1 MPLRMNNGK
10 LIPITFRRV
19 SMTKVVSVFCL
30 VFLSFFSVFAAN
42 DLAGK
47 LTSGEAQFH
56 ILTQPLTL
64 QEGQIKSARIS
75 VTLPKGFHA
84 YADQFKISNINPNNF
99 QVGQLKLKPEVEFYD
114 KYSKKNRKGLFE
126 SGEIELQI
134 ESPEKVKNKM
144 EKLMFDLKYQ
154 ICSDQVCYLPKT
166 YNVVIDV
173 NFTQMKEDV
182 KPSMSMFSAGTIE
195 NQLAKNFY
203 LTFLLV
209 FLAGILTS
217 FTPCIFPMI
226 PITLSILGNDAHN
239 KSRLQNIL
247 RSVFYVLGI
256 AVTYS
261 SLGVIA
267 ALTGAI
273 FGQALQNKWVLS
285 SLVGLFVLM
294 ALSMWGAFELQVP
307 AFIRSRFGGSGKS
320 QGYTG
325 AFFMGMVA
333 GIVASP
339 CVGPVL
345 VSILSFVSTTQNAV
359 LGFSL
364 LFTYAM
370 GLGLIFIAIGASSQI
385 LKKLPRSGPWMEFI
399 KFTLGLLMVGVALYY
414 LRFVI
419 PMEYWIIVL
428 GLTLMAISI
437 WQGAFHFQKKHPFRQ
452 GIFIVVF
459 VASLTLTLL
468 AVFKRDQVS
477 PIFNNQVEDTVGET
491 LIKWTPYSEAV
502 LAQAKADNQPVMLDF
517 FAEWCAACHELEE
530 KTYTNPE
537 FVELSKQFK
546 LVKIDATEDTPEVK
560 QIIEKYKV
568 KGLPTV
574 IFINKKGDILSELTF
589 TQFLEWNELKPKME
603 KTLE

>member
-1 MPLRMNNGK
+1 
-10 LIPITFRRV
+10 
-19 SMTKVVSVFCL
+19 MTKVLNVFCL
-30 VFLSFFSVFAAN
+30 VFLTCWVAFA
-42 DLAGK
+42 DQ
-47 LTSGEAQFH
+47 SGEVQFQV
-56 ILTQPLTL
+56 LTQPLTL
-64 QEGQIKSARIS
+64 QEGQIKTARLSIN
-75 VTLPKGFHA
+75 LPKGFHA
-84 YADQFKISNINPNNF
+84 YLDQFKISNVNPDNF
-99 QVGQLKLKPEVEFYD
+99 QVGQLKVKPEVEFFD
-114 KYSKKNRKGLFE
+114 KYSKQNRKGLFE

-134 ESPEKVKNKM
+134 ESPEKVKSKM
-144 EKLMFDLKYQ
+144 EKLTFDLKYQ
-154 ICSDQVCYLPKT
+154 ICSDQVCFLPKT

-173 NFTQMKEDV
+173 NFAQIKTDTAQ
-182 KPSMSMFSAGTIE
+182 SMSMFSAGTIE
-195 NQLAKNFY
+195 NHLAKNFY
-203 LTFLLV
+203 LTYFLV

-226 PITLSILGNDAHN
+226 PITLSILGHDSHN
-239 KSRLQNIL
+239 KSRSQNIL

-261 SLGVIA
+261 ALGVAA

-273 FGQALQNKWVLS
+273 FGQALANKWVVS

-307 AFIRSRFGGSGKS
+307 AFIRNRLGTGKS
-320 QGYTG
+320 HGYTG

-364 LFTYAM
+364 LFTYAI
-370 GLGLIFIAIGASSQI
+370 GLGLIFIAIGASSQL

-399 KFTLGLLMVGVALYY
+399 KFALGLLMIGVALYY
-414 LRFVI
+414 LKFVI

-428 GLTLMAISI
+428 GLTFVVISI
-437 WQGAFHFQKKHPFRQ
+437 WQGAFHFQRKHPYRQ
-452 GIFIVVF
+452 ALFIIVF
-459 VASLTLTLL
+459 VASMTLTLL
-468 AVFKRDQVS
+468 AIFQRDQVS
-477 PIFNNQVEDTVGET
+477 PIFNNQVEGAIGEK
-491 LIKWTPYSEAV
+491 LIHWTPYSEAV
-502 LAQAKADNQPVMLDF
+502 IAQAKADNQPVILDF

-530 KTYTNPE
+530 KTYTDPE
-537 FVELSKQFK
+537 FIELSKQFK
-546 LVKIDATEDTPEVK
+546 LVKIDATEDLPEV
-560 QIIEKYKV
+560 QLILEKYKI

-589 TQFLEWNELKPKME
+589 TQFLDWKDLKPKVL

>member
-1 MPLRMNNGK
+1 MPLRVNDGK
-10 LIPITFRRV
+10 LNPITFRRV

-30 VFLSFFSVFAAN
+30 ILLSFCSVFAAN
-42 DLAGK
+42 
-47 LTSGEAQFH
+47 SGEAHFQV
-56 ILTQPLTL
+56 LTQPLTL

-75 VTLPKGFHA
+75 VSLPKGFHA
-84 YADQFKISNINPNNF
+84 YADQFKISNVNPDNF
-99 QVGQLKLKPEVEFYD
+99 QIGQLKLKPEVEFYD
-114 KYSKKNRKGLFE
+114 KFSKKNRKGLFE

-134 ESPEKVKNKM
+134 ESPEKVKSKM

-226 PITLSILGNDAHN
+226 PITLSILGNDAHS
-239 KSRLQNIL
+239 KSRVQNIL
-247 RSVFYVLGI
+247 RSIFYVLGI

-307 AFIRSRFGGSGKS
+307 AFVRNRFGTGKS

-364 LFTYAM
+364 LFTYAI
-370 GLGLIFIAIGASSQI
+370 GLGLIFIAIGASSQL

-414 LRFVI
+414 LKFVI

-428 GLTLMAISI
+428 GLTFMAISI
-437 WQGAFHFQKKHPFRQ
+437 WQGAYHFQRKHPYRQ
-452 GIFIVVF
+452 GLFIIVF

-468 AVFKRDQVS
+468 AFFKRDQVS
-477 PIFNNQVEDTVGET
+477 PIFHNQPDGIVGES
-491 LIKWTPYSEAV
+491 LLKWAPYSEAIV
-502 LAQAKADNQPVMLDF
+502 AQAKADNQPVILDF

-537 FVELSKQFK
+537 FIELSKQFK
-546 LVKIDATEDTPEVK
+546 LVKIDATEDLPEVK
-560 QIIEKYKV
+560 QILEKYKI

-589 TQFLEWNELKPKME
+589 TQFLEWNELKPKMV
-603 KTLE
+603 KALE

>member
-1 MPLRMNNGK
+1 MPLRVNNGK
-10 LIPITFRRV
+10 LNPITFRRV

-30 VFLSFFSVFAAN
+30 ILLSFVSAFAAN
-42 DLAGK
+42 GTA
-47 LTSGEAQFH
+47 TSGEAHFQV
-56 ILTQPLTL
+56 LTQPLTL

-75 VTLPKGFHA
+75 VTLPEGFHA
-84 YADQFKISNINPNNF
+84 YADQFKILNVNPDNF
-99 QVGQLKLKPEVEFYD
+99 QVGQLKLKPEVEFFD
-114 KYSKKNRKGLFE
+114 KFSKKNRKGLFE

-226 PITLSILGNDAHN
+226 PITLSILGNESHD
-239 KSRLQNIL
+239 KSRTQNVL

-261 SLGVIA
+261 SLGVAA

-273 FGQALQNKWVLS
+273 FGQALQNKWVVG

-307 AFIRSRFGGSGKS
+307 AFIRNRFGTGKS
-320 QGYTG
+320 KGYTG

-333 GIVASP
+333 GLVASP

-345 VSILSFVSTTQNAV
+345 VSILSFVSTTQSV
-359 LGFSL
+359 FLGFSL
-364 LFTYAM
+364 LFTYAI
-370 GLGLIFIAIGASSQI
+370 GLGLIFIAIGFSSNL

-399 KFTLGLLMVGVALYY
+399 KFTLGLLMIGVALYY
-414 LRFVI
+414 LKFVI
-419 PMEYWIIVL
+419 PMEYWIIIL
-428 GLTLMAISI
+428 GLTFMAISI
-437 WQGAFHFQKKHPFRQ
+437 WQGAFHFQRKHPYRQ

-477 PIFNNQVEDTVGET
+477 PIFNNQVEGVVGEA

-589 TQFLEWNELKPKME
+589 TQFLEWSELKPKMV